1 VRRAVGIAAV
11 AILIFDVVW
20 PLAYRALPARRDE
33 LAVGLTIVS
42 LAIAFTAGLMIVRHA
57 SVRAATVAAGMLG
70 ALDATVGWAISLKL
84 APDLQDGPLAI
95 QSVLSTIV
103 AVVLFYAVLGFVG
116 AVVGRRLR
124 QAP

>member
-1 VRRAVGIAAV
+1 MRRAVGIAAV

-20 PLAYRALPARRDE
+20 PLAYRAFPGRRD
-33 LAVGLTIVS
+33 GLTVAFTIVS
-42 LAIAFTAGLMIVRHA
+42 VGIAL
-57 SVRAATVAAGMLG
+57 
-70 ALDATVGWAISLKL
+70 AISLKL

-95 QSVLSTIV
+95 ESVLITI
-103 AVVLFYAVLGFVG
+103 AVVMLFYAVLGCVG